1 MSDLVVIT
9 GAAGGIGTALSK
21 MLRSAGFDLLLI
33 DRPGSDVDALARPLD
48 ATAATIEGTDLA
60 AARAALEAASGPIYG
75 LVHLA
80 GVFEPDPD
88 LADTA
93 GVWDRAMANNL
104 ENAYAFATAVGARL
118 PPGRMGRMVFTSS
131 LAFRRG
137 AVDYVAYSAAK
148 GGLVGMT
155 RALARRFNKQANVNA
170 VAPGIIMTNMAVP
183 LIIEQKDKLLAE
195 IPLGRFG
202 APEEVASVVK
212 FLLGWDASYITGQTI
227 NVDGGQV
234 MD

>member
-1 MSDLVVIT
+1 MSDLIAVT

-33 DRPGSDVDALARPLD
+33 DRPGSEVEALARPLE
-48 ATAATIEGTDLA
+48 ATAATVEGTDVA
-60 AARAALEAASGPIYG
+60 AARAALAGASGPIYG

-80 GVFEPDPD
+80 GVLEPDPD

-104 ENAYAFATAVGARL
+104 ENAYAFATAVGERL

-155 RALARRFNKQANVNA
+155 RALARRFKKRANVNA
-170 VAPGIIMTNMAVP
+170 VAPGIIMTNMPVP
-183 LIIEQKDKLLAE
+183 LITEKKDKLLAD

-202 APEEVASVVK
+202 APEEVASVIK
-212 FLLGWDASYITGQTI
+212 FLVGWDASYITGQTI